1 MNKICVILPFIVLNL
16 LVTDIPARAGDDDT
30 NQQKPPSGM
39 EIINVGG
46 AGQQLILPKGTK
58 MRKVGAQLIIEDNA
72 EYVSERIWDL
82 EKRINKLESASEE
95 LKKQIQELKNPA
107 P

>member
-1 MNKICVILPFIVLNL
+1 MNKICIILLFIALNL
-16 LVTDIPARAGDDDT
+16 LVTNTPAKANNDNS

-39 EIINVGG
+39 EIITVGD
-46 AGQQLILPKGTK
+46 GQQLILPKGTK
-58 MRKVGAQLIIEDNA
+58 MRKIGAQLIIEDNA

-82 EKRINKLESASEE
+82 EKRIKRLESANEE